1 MMKNEQILWWQH
13 SQGTKISMFMDWG
26 VSKCLTKFSVLLVE
40 KFASLYL
47 TTTFWH
53 ILFTDHTS
61 LGCDLLD
68 HVIAEIGRMNSGGLS
83 LEA

>member
-1 MMKNEQILWWQH
+1 MMKNGQILWWQH

-68 HVIAEIGRMNSGGLS
+68 HVIGEIGRMNSGGLS